1 MVPDLPVHWVS
12 RPRLLSVLDQ
22 AHDAIAALICA
33 PAGCGK
39 TLLLAE
45 WAHRRG
51 TAETAWVA
59 LDSDDNDDRRFWS
72 AVLDALAACP
82 GIPAES
88 PLRTLDVPPLPSTDL
103 AFLAEVV
110 DALDEL
116 PGPVVLV
123 LDDLH
128 EINDPQPLRGL
139 QVLVRQQPAGL
150 RLVLSS
156 RCAPELPL
164 ARLRLADQLVE
175 MRVEE
180 LKFSLAEARAL
191 FAVAGATVSPDGL
204 HRLVDETEG
213 WAVGLRLAAA
223 SAVRHGDLDE
233 FVAGHDRALL
243 EYLTDEVL
251 SHLAPGTREFLRA
264 ISVDEEVSVGL
275 AGALSGRA
283 DAGVALHE
291 LGEQALVAAPHDAT
305 RRQYRVPA
313 LLRSYLLAELSR
325 QEPDRVAA
333 LHSVAADWFAAE
345 GEPARA
351 LTHCTRARDSERVV
365 ALLRQHAVALFLAG
379 EHTVLRRALA
389 VLDDRLISA
398 DALLALVIAS
408 LCLEAGE
415 PGTADLHLAHADA
428 TWPDRPSAELEVLR
442 QLAHSQ
448 RAQIE
453 GDVAAIALA
462 AAGVD
467 TQLAEET
474 AFAALAVLHRVV
486 ARLLSGGAGGEVRE
500 QLTAILV
507 AAEDGGQRYVAMR
520 CLIVLGALAAVEGD
534 VRLMTTFA
542 RRVDTRNQVRGWQRT
557 IEAASAGVLLTYGAL
572 LRAEPGECVR
582 EATRVTQ
589 LFDDAPP
596 RTTTNLCLVAEI
608 LRGAAEFE
616 LGEWHAG
623 LRRMQKART
632 AMGDTPFSP
641 QHAALS
647 GLLEHRA
654 ALLLGAG
661 DEARGVLHWGQ
672 EALAQ
677 SGELLLMRA
686 RAQLALGR
694 QGSAENLLQPLLNGE
709 VPTVLP
715 WTVIEALL
723 VGVQATADSGEP
735 DRARKLLE
743 KALSTAD
750 RTGAWYPLVFA
761 PPEVIAMLTSQL
773 GRLGISERIA
783 GQILA
788 RRRRLSTPPIPA
800 PLTERERSVL
810 RLLPTLRSIDE
821 IAEDLTVSPNTVKT
835 HVRGIY
841 AKLAVRRRRDAV
853 AIALTQG
860 LLDAEVTDF
869 TG

>member
-22 AHDAIAALICA
+22 AHEAIAALICA

-51 TAETAWVA
+51 TAETAWVS

-72 AVLDALAACP
+72 AVLDALTASP
-82 GIPAES
+82 RIPAES
-88 PLRTLDVPPLPSTDL
+88 PLRTLEVPPLPSTDL

-116 PGPVVLV
+116 PDPVVLV

-128 EINDPQPLRGL
+128 EITDPQPLRGL
-139 QVLVRQQPAGL
+139 QVLVRHQPAGL

-156 RCAPELPL
+156 RRAPELPL

-175 MRVEE
+175 MHVEE
-180 LKFSLAEARAL
+180 LKFSLPEARAL
-191 FAVAGATVSPDGL
+191 FAVAGATVPPDGL
-204 HRLVDETEG
+204 HRLVDEAEG

-223 SAVRHGDLDE
+223 SAVQHGDLDE

-251 SHLAPGTREFLRA
+251 SPLAADTREFLRA
-264 ISVDEEVSVGL
+264 ICVGEEVSVGL
-275 AGALSGRA
+275 AGALSGRG
-283 DAGVALHE
+283 DAGVTLHE
-291 LGEQALVAAPHDAT
+291 LSEQTLVVVRHDAPQ
-305 RRQYRVPA
+305 RQYRVPA
-313 LLRSYLLAELSR
+313 LLRSYLLADLGR

-345 GEPARA
+345 SNPARA
-351 LTHCTRARDSERVV
+351 LTHCTRARDSERITS
-365 ALLRQHAVALFLAG
+365 LLRQHAVALFLAG
-379 EHTVLRRALA
+379 DHTVLRSALA

-398 DALLALVIAS
+398 DALLALVVAS

-428 TWPDRPSAELEVLR
+428 TWPGRPSAELEVLR

-453 GDVAAIALA
+453 GDVAEIALA
-462 AAGVD
+462 AADVD
-467 TQLAEET
+467 TELAAET
-474 AFAALAVLHRVV
+474 ALAALATLQHVV
-486 ARLLSGGAGGEVRE
+486 ARLLSGDGKGVRE
-500 QLTAILV
+500 QLTAIL
-507 AAEDGGQRYVAMR
+507 ATAEDAGQHHVATR
-520 CLIVLGALAAVEGD
+520 CLTLLSALAAVEGD
-534 VRLMTTFA
+534 FRLMTTFA
-542 RRVDTRNQVRGWQRT
+542 KRVDRRNEVHGWPRT
-557 IEAASAGVLLTYGAL
+557 IEAASAGVLLAYGAL
-572 LRAEPGECVR
+572 VRGEPGECVR
-582 EATRVTQ
+582 EAIRVAQ
-589 LFDDAPP
+589 LFDDSPP
-596 RTTTNLCLVAEI
+596 RTTTNLYLVAEI

-632 AMGDTPFSP
+632 AMGDKPFSP

-661 DEARGVLHWGQ
+661 EEAREVLHWSQ
-672 EALAQ
+672 ETLAQ

-686 RAQLALGR
+686 RAQLVLGR
-694 QGSAENLLQPLLNGE
+694 QASADNLLQPLLNGE
-709 VPTVLP
+709 VAAVLP

-723 VGVQATADSGEP
+723 VGVQAAVDSGEP
-735 DRARKLLE
+735 DRGRRLLE
-743 KALSTAD
+743 KALSTTD
-750 RTGAWYPLVFA
+750 LTGAWYPFVFA
-761 PPEVIAMLTSQL
+761 PPEVIAILTSQL
-773 GRLGISERIA
+773 GRLGPCERIA

-788 RRRRLSTPPIPA
+788 RRRRLSTPPVPA